1 MSIYAGI
8 DCGTQS
14 TKVILID
21 THSQKIIGEG
31 QSSHDLISDA
41 HGKREQDPQWWIEA
55 FISAFKQAVQNAGIS
70 AKQISGMSVSGQQH
84 GFVAL
89 DKNGNVLIPAKLWCD
104 TETSA
109 ENEEILASL
118 GGQENCLAELGLV
131 ISTGYTASKILW
143 LKKHQPQY
151 WQQLDCVLLPHDYLN
166 FWLTGRKVMEFGD
179 ASGTGLFDIRRRKW
193 SQAAITA
200 IDSSG
205 HLAKA
210 LPELVPYDAPIGNV
224 RPEISELLGLAPDT
238 IIAAGGGDN
247 MMGAIGTGNVQQG
260 IITMSLGTS
269 GTIFAYAEQP
279 VSPASELIANFCSS
293 TNGWLP
299 LICTMNITSSTKLT
313 QQLFEQDLADFNQA
327 VLTTSVG
334 AEGITVLP
342 FFNGER
348 VPNLPNAKAMIFG
361 LDSTNFTQSNLT
373 RAVLEGATFTLRYG
387 LDLLHRAGIH
397 PTQIRLTGGG
407 AKSTVWRQIVA
418 DVMNCEIVC
427 LNYAEAAALGAAIQ
441 AAWVDSIRFKSLSEQ
456 EKQQALIAFCHTFVG
471 INHDTLT
478 TPTSENVQ
486 KYERVYQNYLKLLN
500 QHYGEKSQ

>member
-31 QSSHDLISDA
+31 QSPHELISDTY
-41 HGKREQDPQWWIEA
+41 GKREQEPQWWIEA
-55 FISAFKQAVQNAGIS
+55 FISAFKQAVQNARIS
-70 AKQISGMSVSGQQH
+70 AKQIFGISVSGQQH

-104 TETSA
+104 TETST
-109 ENEEILASL
+109 ENEEILAHL
-118 GGQENCLAELGLV
+118 GGQENCLAELGVV

-143 LKKHQPQY
+143 LKKHYPQY

-166 FWLTGRKVMEFGD
+166 FWLTGKKVMEFGD
-179 ASGTGLFDIRRRKW
+179 ASGTGLFNIRCRKW
-193 SQAAITA
+193 SQVAIAAV
-200 IDSSG
+200 DSSG
-205 HLAKA
+205 HLEKA
-210 LPELVPYDAPIGNV
+210 LPELVHYDTPIGNV
-224 RPEISELLGLAPDT
+224 RPEICELLDLDPDT
-238 IIAAGGGDN
+238 IVAVGGGDN

-269 GTIFAYAEQP
+269 GTIFAYAKKP

-299 LICTMNITSSTKLT
+299 LICTMNITSSTRLI
-313 QQLFEQDLADFNQA
+313 QQLFEQDLSDFNQA

-348 VPNLPNAKAMIFG
+348 VPNLPNAKAIIFG
-361 LDSTNFTQSNLT
+361 LDSNNFTQNNLT
-373 RAVLEGATFTLRYG
+373 RAILEGATFTLRYG
-387 LDLLHRAGIH
+387 LDLLRRAGIH

-407 AKSTVWRQIVA
+407 ANNVAWRQIVA
-418 DVMNCEIVC
+418 DIMNCEIVC
-427 LNYAEAAALGAAIQ
+427 LNYTEAAALGAAIQ
-441 AAWVDSIRFKSLSEQ
+441 VAWVDSIRFKSLSEQ
-456 EKQQALIAFCHTFVG
+456 EKQQALMSFCHTFVN
-471 INHDTLT
+471 INQDTFTVPIL
-478 TPTSENVQ
+478 ENVQ
-486 KYERVYQNYLKLLN
+486 KYEIVYQNYLKLLN
-500 QHYGEKSQ
+500 QHYGEKLQ